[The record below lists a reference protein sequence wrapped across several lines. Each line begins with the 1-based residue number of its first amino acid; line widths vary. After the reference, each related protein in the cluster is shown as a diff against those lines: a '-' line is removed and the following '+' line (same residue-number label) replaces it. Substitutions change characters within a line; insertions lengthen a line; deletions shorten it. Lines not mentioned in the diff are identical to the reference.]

1 MNQNKLGKE
10 TVKNNAEHILE
21 QLEYLK
27 RNGYLV
33 IGLEER
39 IREAHEMLE
48 RAEEILNASR

>member
-39 IREAHEMLE
+39 IREAHEMLK
-48 RAEEILNASR
+48 RAEEILNEL